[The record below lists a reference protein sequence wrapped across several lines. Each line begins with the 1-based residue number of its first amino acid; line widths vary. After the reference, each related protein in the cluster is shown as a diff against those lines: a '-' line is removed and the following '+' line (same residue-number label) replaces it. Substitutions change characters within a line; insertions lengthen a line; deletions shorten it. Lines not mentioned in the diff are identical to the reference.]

1 VPDAWSR
8 TSGFVRKWWTLDNRH
23 ERVDAQVG
31 PIDPALVPMLRQL
44 GIAMLDGGEATN
56 DVEDKLYEIAR
67 AYSRN
72 PIRIVVLPT
81 VLILQIEGESGTATE
96 LDESAGRPMRLDQFS
111 AVSKLVDEART
122 GEPQPAAVIERLHAI
137 LVGHPRFRGWSRVVG
152 HAVLTLGFGLALN
165 PSASALPAYV
175 ILGGMVGVLLLVGQR
190 FATLSTAMP
199 VIAAFMV
206 TVITAS
212 FLAEALGAEPIRVI
226 TPPLVSFLPGMT
238 LTIAAA
244 ELTNRQIIAG
254 SSRLVYGGAQLMLL
268 VFGVVMGLAVV
279 GNLVDP
285 TLVADQLGWWAPW
298 LAVFVITVG
307 FVLFQSAP
315 SGSFAWILL
324 MLLITTVAQR
334 AGNNWLTP
342 ALSGFV
348 GALVIVPVSRALARI
363 PAAPPATML
372 AFPAFL
378 LLVPG
383 ALGFIGLNQ
392 AVTGAAQSVETL
404 VQTGLSFFAI
414 AIGMVFGA
422 GITRDIAAAR
432 TTWRE
437 TA

>member
-1 VPDAWSR
+1 
-8 TSGFVRKWWTLDNRH
+8 
-23 ERVDAQVG
+23 
-31 PIDPALVPMLRQL
+31 M
-44 GIAMLDGGEATN
+44 
-56 DVEDKLYEIAR
+56 
-67 AYSRN
+67 
-72 PIRIVVLPT
+72 
-81 VLILQIEGESGTATE
+81 
-96 LDESAGRPMRLDQFS
+96 
-111 AVSKLVDEART
+111 
-122 GEPQPAAVIERLHAI
+122 
-137 LVGHPRFRGWSRVVG
+137 
-152 HAVLTLGFGLALN
+152 
-165 PSASALPAYV
+165 
-175 ILGGMVGVLLLVGQR
+175 
-190 FATLSTAMP
+190 
-199 VIAAFMV
+199 
-206 TVITAS
+206 
-212 FLAEALGAEPIRVI
+212 
-226 TPPLVSFLPGMT
+226 SFLPGMT

-285 TLVADQLGWWAPW
+285 TFEADQLGWWAPW

-315 SGSFAWILL
+315 SGSFVWILL

-334 AGNNWLTP
+334 VGSNWLTP

-404 VQTGLSFFAI
+404 VQTGSVVLRDRDRHGVRRRHHPRHRCGPHHLARNRL
-414 AIGMVFGA
+414 
-422 GITRDIAAAR
+422 TRDQSGSGPGFRDVFRRDCPSMRAR
-432 TTWRE
+432 
-437 TA
+437 